1 MFVFSDRVYEILKK
15 LVQII
20 LPAISSAYF
29 GLASIWDLPEPEKV
43 VGTIA
48 ILTTFLGVCL
58 GISNKTYSA
67 LNVGE
72 VGTLQVTE
80 DQKGKM
86 IFGLEMN
93 GDPLD
98 ILDRNE
104 VRFKVN
110 KTTAPSPEFDSKQKP
125 PS

>member
-29 GLASIWDLPEPEKV
+29 GLASIWNLPEPEKV

-80 DQKGKM
+80 DQEGKM
-86 IFGLEMN
+86 IFGLEVN

-104 VRFKVN
+104 VKFKVN
-110 KTTAPSPEFDSKQKP
+110 KTTVPSPEFDSKQKP